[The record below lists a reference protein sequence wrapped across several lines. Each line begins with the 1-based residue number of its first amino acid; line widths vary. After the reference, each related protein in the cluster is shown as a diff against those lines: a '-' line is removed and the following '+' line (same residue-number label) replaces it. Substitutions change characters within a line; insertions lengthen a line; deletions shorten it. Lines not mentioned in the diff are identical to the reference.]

1 MNKKILFASFLI
13 LAFGSVSIVVAQGPG
28 AQTGQEKL
36 DQARSGQAKA
46 GGRVGRFHFVTNE
59 QLAADATSRAQI
71 RSELNSLKQDLAKVA
86 KNDKAQQR
94 LLTEIASLQKFVD
107 ATEAREKEPAGPT
120 AKRVEAILN
129 DKKGVSQ
136 CSACHDE
143 DDSHQR
149 SVRGGKDS
157 SSHEGRR

>member
-1 MNKKILFASFLI
+1 LNKKLVLASFVI
-13 LAFGSVSIVVAQGPG
+13 LAFGSVSMVAQGPG
-28 AQTGQEKL
+28 AQTGQEKVE
-36 DQARSGQAKA
+36 QARSGQAKA
-46 GGRVGRFHFVTNE
+46 GGRVGKFHFVTNE
-59 QLAADATSRAQI
+59 QLAEDSKSRTQI
-71 RSELNSLKQDLAKVA
+71 RAELAGLKQDVAKLA
-86 KNDKAQQR
+86 KNDKAKQR
-94 LLTEIASLQKFVD
+94 LLTEIASFEKFVD
-107 ATEAREKEPAGPT
+107 VTEAREKEPAGPT

-149 SVRGGKDS
+149 SMRGGKEG